1 MKKDKAPRNKTIEL
15 TKAEINQYAKKT
27 LKISAPIALDFVLN
41 KTLLKNLNR
50 LKYTQWPDTLQGNS
64 EQENTLNKK
73 A

>member
-27 LKISAPIALDFVLN
+27 LKISAPIALDFVILG
-41 KTLLKNLNR
+41 LCIGLSFR
-50 LKYTQWPDTLQGNS
+50 ACGS
-64 EQENTLNKK
+64 